1 MAGCLSRWLLAASL
15 ASVGTAGALGWTR
28 AGESLP
34 GEAPGETAVVSAPV
48 VMPFRP
54 AYRSRPA
61 REPAPAPVAA
71 PGEPRLVETP
81 GEAAGDDDAGAQ
93 PAAEQPALPGTEDGD
108 RPAAPDEDA
117 LDETPA
123 AADQEDEGESAA
135 PPPSSPPRRELSPVV
150 QALRDR
156 VRSTLDFHRRQ
167 MLSARENTA
176 TEIMAACLA
185 FGCDTSILRADQPN
199 RTINGI
205 THLCWNY
212 PCDGFVPLVVADGHA
227 SARVGYGLQ
236 EHPSQLLAVL
246 ALSRVKPDYPI
257 RVGEEMRSVADLA
270 EGEKL
275 RCQSGRDLSLTLVGL
290 AYYADDDST
299 WHNLDGQEWSVERV
313 IREEL
318 AQPVVTATDGGLNR
332 LMGLSY
338 AVHRRKK
345 REEPLSGQYRRAES
359 FIREFQ
365 GYALELQNGDGSWGP
380 WFLAAKGASRDPVKN
395 LRGTGHVLEWLA
407 LSLPVD
413 ELEDPRMVRAVE
425 YLVQTLSS
433 RRYRAGARRLS
444 TQEIDTVMH
453 ALHALSIY
461 DERLFRP
468 ADPPPQ
474 PEGESGEES
483 EKVARR
489 PQR

>member
-1 MAGCLSRWLLAASL
+1 MARCLSRWMLAASL
-15 ASVGTAGALGWTR
+15 ACVGAAGALGLTGV
-28 AGESLP
+28 GESPTDEEP
-34 GEAPGETAVVSAPV
+34 GADVAMAPPAPV
-48 VMPFRP
+48 LSPVQP
-54 AYRSRPA
+54 AYRARPV
-61 REPAPAPVAA
+61 REPAAA
-71 PGEPRLVETP
+71 PAAVPGAPKPVQAPRGTDDPADATSEPR
-81 GEAAGDDDAGAQ
+81 
-93 PAAEQPALPGTEDGD
+93 AEQAASESDDGD
-108 RPAAPDEDA
+108 QPDVPEDDGV
-117 LDETPA
+117 DETPA
-123 AADQEDEGESAA
+123 ETGQEDGEEPGA
-135 PPPSSPPRRELSPVV
+135 PPPPRELSPAM

-176 TEIMAACLA
+176 TEIMAVCLA
-185 FGCDTSILRADQPN
+185 FGCDTDILRADQAN

-212 PCDGFVPLVVADGHA
+212 PCDGFVPLVMADGHA
-227 SARVGYGLQ
+227 GARVGYGLQ
-236 EHPSQLLAVL
+236 EHRSQLLATL

-257 RVGEEMRSVADLA
+257 RIGEDVRSVADLV

-275 RCQSGRDLSLTLVGL
+275 RCRAGDDLSLTLVGL
-290 AYYADDDST
+290 AYYVDDDSN
-299 WHNLDGQEWSVERV
+299 WRNFLGEEWSVEQV
-313 IREEL
+313 IRHEL
-318 AQPVVTATDGGLNR
+318 ARPVVDATDGGLNR

-345 REEPLSGQYRRAES
+345 RDEPLTGQYRRAEK

-365 GYALELQNGDGSWGP
+365 DYALDVQNSDGSWGP
-380 WFLAAKGASRDPVKN
+380 WFLAAKGASRDPINN

-413 ELEDPRMVRAVE
+413 ELEDARVVRSVE
-425 YLVQTLSS
+425 HLIGTLSS
-433 RRYRAGARRLS
+433 RRYRGGVRGLS
-444 TQEIDTVMH
+444 TREIDTVMH

-474 PEGESGEES
+474 APGQEA

-489 PQR
+489 SGR